1 LIDNGSIDGKVH
13 WMIWIKNDNPELT
26 DERIKLYGVYKEE
39 EWYDY
44 GGYIFKMDV
53 CGGEKEALII
63 KI

>member
-1 LIDNGSIDGKVH
+1 
-13 WMIWIKNDNPELT
+13 MIWIKNDNPELT

-53 CGGEKEALII
+53 CGGDKEALII
-63 KI
+63 KIWTY